1 MDQMKEILGSVAIW
15 AAVVLGIWAVAV
27 YTGRIVDVQI
37 QHHEQEHAH
46 CYSAG
51 KMFQVSIACVP
62 KRGAPE

>member
-1 MDQMKEILGSVAIW
+1 MKEILGSALLWVGMVGIIWLGAIY
-15 AAVVLGIWAVAV
+15 A
-27 YTGRIVDVQI
+27 GRNVEVQI

-62 KRGAPE
+62 K